1 MICSYQSARDLFG
14 AARDAS
20 LELERTLSQLET
32 MRARRSRIG
41 GGGITGMPH
50 GQRSDVN
57 GTSQS
62 IALMDREALL
72 RSRIEEDERLLDT
85 ACQVAYGK
93 GKAGGGVSALLG
105 SAYADVL
112 YFRYVLGEPWGTVA
126 RECMLSERTAREY
139 ANTAMDAVDAY
150 GVDATMN
157 GLGLAEG

>member
-20 LELERTLSQLET
+20 LEMTRTMLQLET
-32 MRARRSRIG
+32 MEARRHIKGQGYS
-41 GGGITGMPH
+41 GMPH

-57 GTSQS
+57 GTAAS
-62 IALMDREALL
+62 IALIDREEML
-72 RSRIEEDERLLDT
+72 RARIRNDEELLDL
-85 ACQVAYGK
+85 ACQVAYGAD
-93 GKAGGGVSALLG
+93 GRVGGVSALLG

-112 YFRYVLGEPWGTVA
+112 FWRYCAGESWDTVA
-126 RECMLSERTAREY
+126 RECGVSKS
-139 ANTAMDAVDAY
+139 TAMRYADVALDAVDAY